1 MVTFE
6 PAGWRLLV
14 LAQLDA
20 VVVAVGEAGRIVFV
34 HPGDRRLPVVVPASL
49 LGRPVAEVSVSYLPT
64 GGLSMRQIAEVMSGK
79 AERDHVQLR
88 LADGLTHSP
97 SIRRIPRRYRGC
109 SCGILIITTDVTHVA
124 DAVAPGLDSDDVP
137 WLPSCRAEHRL
148 GPAHGAHAPPRARPR
163 RIDPGCPRW
172 DDAPGQPRGRVTR
185 IMPSAHARA
194 AENLGVAAGTR
205 PAVPA
210 AASRAETFR
219 IERPPW
225 PDGAARS
232 CYHGRVEAADDL
244 HRRLT
249 RPAYPRSAGYD
260 PHLLIATG
268 MGPNP
273 PWLMEALT
281 QALPL
286 LPGMRV
292 LDLGCCGRAMT
303 TAARDGGGH
312 A

>member
-1 MVTFE
+1 MTFHGFP
-6 PAGWRLLV
+6 PAV
-14 LAQLDA
+14 LSTDWVRRTEQPTRHLGLAPAASTLDA
-20 VVVAVGEAGRIVFV
+20 
-34 HPGDRRLPVVVPASL
+34 H
-49 LGRPVAEVSVSYLPT
+49 
-64 GGLSMRQIAEVMSGK
+64 GGTM
-79 AERDHVQLR
+79 R
-88 LADGLTHSP
+88 LANREG
-97 SIRRIPRRYRGC
+97 G
-109 SCGILIITTDVTHVA
+109 
-124 DAVAPGLDSDDVP
+124 
-137 WLPSCRAEHRL
+137 
-148 GPAHGAHAPPRARPR
+148 GA
-163 RIDPGCPRW
+163 
-172 DDAPGQPRGRVTR
+172 RVTR

-194 AENLGVAAGTR
+194 AENLGVAAGAR